1 MDGED
6 QQKEQYTGWGWL
18 GHSKVVDGGLP
29 QFLRRL
35 CWKDQEHKL
44 HPIHVLVNFAGYYI
58 CNYYPDLFAVWIGN
72 MMQYDA
78 ISSEIGNI
86 GWKMNE
92 HDAYLKHFEA
102 PSRFGGF
109 WGTFLDPGGPHRWHQ
124 CGGIS
129 CGRSWADQGHQTG
142 EVAGEMMGPL
152 GPHKFPY
159 SESTKMTT

>member
-1 MDGED
+1 MDGEH

-58 CNYYPDLFAVWIGN
+58 CNYYPDLFSVWISN

-78 ISSEIGNI
+78 ISSSIGNI

-109 WGTFLDPGGPHRWHQ
+109 WGPSWIQAVRIVDTSVVGYPAEDPGQ
-124 CGGIS
+124 IKDTK
-129 CGRSWADQGHQTG
+129 WAKWP
-142 EVAGEMMGPL
+142 E
-152 GPHKFPY
+152 KW
-159 SESTKMTT
+159 